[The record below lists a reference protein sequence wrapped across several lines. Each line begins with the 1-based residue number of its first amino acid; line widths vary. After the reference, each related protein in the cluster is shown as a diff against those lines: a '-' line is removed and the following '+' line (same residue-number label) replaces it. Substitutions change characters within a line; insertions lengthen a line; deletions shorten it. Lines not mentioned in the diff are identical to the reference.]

1 MRFKPTSLLT
11 GVCALAL
18 TAVTLLPLAG
28 PAFAADEAER
38 VAAVV
43 NDDVIS
49 VHDLDQRL
57 KLVLMSSNL
66 ADTVETRSRVMPQVI
81 RRLIEEHLK
90 LQEAQKQKVEIESG
104 EIANAVSNIERQNN
118 MPHGTMEKLL
128 RARGVDPETLRQ
140 QIKADLAWTETTRQ
154 ELTRDIHVGDDA
166 INTRLENLKSS
177 IGKPE
182 YLAGEIFL
190 AVDGPR
196 GEDQV
201 KSLADRLIEQ
211 LRNGAPFQSL
221 AQQFSQNGGGGQ
233 LGWVSEGMLDDELM
247 RALSRLQVNSITPP
261 IRANDGYHIL
271 LLIDKRRVG
280 DGMSSGASVDLLTLE
295 LNSLPSATFQERDAQ
310 LLRFKTEM
318 GAISGC
324 DNLEKA
330 SKQMPSTAYNR
341 VDKVAEASLPP
352 EVLQLIGK
360 LELGQLSEPLDM
372 VNSRRFF
379 AVCGRHAAEAN
390 GLPSYDDIKRRMEND
405 QLENLSKRYLRDL
418 QRNAYVDVRI

>member
-1 MRFKPTSLLT
+1 MNFNPTSLLL

-18 TAVTLLPLAG
+18 TAVTG
-28 PAFAADEAER
+28 PVYAADEAER

-57 KLVLMSSNL
+57 KLVMMSSNL
-66 ADTVETRSRVMPQVI
+66 PDSVETRSRVMPQVI
-81 RRLIEEHLK
+81 RRLIDEHLE
-90 LQEAQKQKVEIESG
+90 LQEAQKQKVEVESG
-104 EIANAVSNIERQNN
+104 EIGNALGNIERQNN

-128 RARGVDPETLRQ
+128 RSHAVDPDTLRQ
-140 QIKADLAWTETTRQ
+140 QIKADLAWNETVRQ

-166 INTRLENLKSS
+166 VNTRLDNLKSN

-196 GEDQV
+196 NEDQV
-201 KSLADRLIEQ
+201 KSLAERLIEQ

-247 RALSRLQVNSITPP
+247 RALGRLQVNSITPP

-271 LLIDKRRVG
+271 LLIDKRKIG
-280 DGMSSGASVDLLTLE
+280 DGMSSGPSVDLLTIE
-295 LNSLPSATFQERDAQ
+295 LNSLPSATFPERDAQ
-310 LLRFKTEM
+310 LQRFKQAM
-318 GAISGC
+318 APISGC

-330 SKQMPSTAYNR
+330 SKETPSTGYNR
-341 VDKVAEASLPP
+341 VDKVAEAGLPP
-352 EVLQLIGK
+352 EVLKLINP
-360 LELGQLSEPLDM
+360 LEIGVLSEPLDM
-372 VNSRRFF
+372 ANSRRFF
-379 AVCGRHAAEAN
+379 TVCGRHADQPN
-390 GLPSYDDIKRRMEND
+390 GLPSYDDIKRRMENE
-405 QLENLSKRYLRDL
+405 QLENLAKRYLRDL
-418 QRNAYVDVRI
+418 RRNAYVDVRI

>member
-1 MRFKPTSLLT
+1 MTFKPTYLLL

-18 TAVTLLPLAG
+18 TAITG
-28 PAFAADEAER
+28 PSRAADEAER

-49 VHDLDQRL
+49 LHDLDMRL
-57 KLVLMSSNL
+57 KLVLLSSNL
-66 ADTVETRSRVMPQVI
+66 PDTVETRSRVMPQVI
-81 RRLIEEHLK
+81 QRLITEHLE

-104 EIANAVSNIERQNN
+104 EITNAVGNIERQNN
-118 MPHGTMEKLL
+118 MPRGAMEKLL
-128 RARGVDPETLRQ
+128 RARNVDPDTLRQ
-140 QIKADLAWTETTRQ
+140 QIKADLAWNETVRQ

-166 INTRLENLKSS
+166 VNTRLDNLKSS

-196 GEDQV
+196 NEEQV
-201 KSLADRLIEQ
+201 RSLAERLIEQ
-211 LRNGAPFQSL
+211 MRNGAPFTSL

-247 RALSRLQVNSITPP
+247 RALGRLQVNSITPP

-271 LLIDKRRVG
+271 MLLDKRKIG
-280 DGMSSGASVDLLTLE
+280 DGMSSGPSVDLMTIE
-295 LNSLPSATFQERDAQ
+295 LNSLPSATFPERDAQ
-310 LLRFKTEM
+310 LQRFKTEM
-318 GAISGC
+318 ATVSGC

-330 SKQMPSTAYNR
+330 SKDTPSTTYSR
-341 VDKVAEASLPP
+341 VEKVPENGLPP
-352 EVLQLIGK
+352 EVVALISK
-360 LELGQLSEPLDM
+360 LEIGQLSEPLDM

-379 AVCGRHAAEAN
+379 AVCGRHADQPN
-390 GLPSYDDIKRRMEND
+390 GLPSYDDIKRRMENE
-405 QLENLSKRYLRDL
+405 QLENLARRYLRDL
-418 QRNAYVDVRI
+418 RRNAYVDVRI

>member
-1 MRFKPTSLLT
+1 MNFNPTSLLL

-18 TAVTLLPLAG
+18 TALTG
-28 PAFAADEAER
+28 PAAHAAEEAER

-43 NDDVIS
+43 NEDVIS

-66 ADTVETRSRVMPQVI
+66 PDTVEARSRVMPQVV
-81 RRLIEEHLK
+81 RRLIDEHIE
-90 LQEAQKQKVEIESG
+90 LQEARKQKVEVESG
-104 EIANAVSNIERQNN
+104 EVVNALANIERQNN

-128 RARGVDPETLRQ
+128 RAHGVDPETLRQ
-140 QIKADLAWTETTRQ
+140 QIKADLAWNDTVRQ

-166 INTRLENLKSS
+166 VNTRLENLKAS

-196 GEDQV
+196 NEEQV
-201 KSLADRLIEQ
+201 RSLAERLIEQ

-247 RALSRLQVNSITPP
+247 KALGRLQVNSITPP

-271 LLIDKRRVG
+271 LLLDKRKIG
-280 DGMSSGASVDLLTLE
+280 DGMSSGPSVDLLTIE
-295 LNSLPSATFQERDAQ
+295 LNSLPSATFPERDAQ
-310 LLRFKTEM
+310 LQRFKTAM
-318 GAISGC
+318 GSISGC
-324 DNLEKA
+324 DNLEQA
-330 SKQMPSTAYNR
+330 SKNTPSTGYNQ
-341 VDKVAEASLPP
+341 VDKVPLAQLPP
-352 EVLQLIGK
+352 EVVNLISK
-360 LELGQLSEPLDM
+360 LDIGQMSDPLDM
-372 VNSRRFF
+372 ANSRRFF
-379 AVCGRHAAEAN
+379 AVCGRHADQPN
-390 GLPSYDDIKRRMEND
+390 GLPSYDDIKRRMENE
-405 QLENLSKRYLRDL
+405 QLDNLSKRYLRDL
-418 QRNAYVDVRI
+418 RRNAYVDVRI

>member
-1 MRFKPTSLLT
+1 MISKPTSLLL

-18 TAVTLLPLAG
+18 TALTG
-28 PAFAADEAER
+28 FAAHAAEEAER

-57 KLVLMSSNL
+57 KLVLLSSNL
-66 ADTVETRSRVMPQVI
+66 PDTVEARSRVMPQVI
-81 RRLIEEHLK
+81 RRLIDEHLE
-90 LQEAQKQKVEIESG
+90 LQEARKQKVEVESG
-104 EIANAVSNIERQNN
+104 EIANALGNIERQNN

-128 RARGVDPETLRQ
+128 RSHGVDPETLRQ
-140 QIKADLAWTETTRQ
+140 QIKADLAWNETVRQ

-166 INTRLENLKSS
+166 INTRLENLKAN

-196 GEDQV
+196 NEEQV
-201 KSLADRLIEQ
+201 RSLAERLIEQ

-221 AQQFSQNGGGGQ
+221 AQQFSQNGGNGQ

-247 RALSRLQVNSITPP
+247 KALSRLQVNSITPP

-271 LLIDKRRVG
+271 LLLDKRKIG
-280 DGMSSGASVDLLTLE
+280 DGMSSGPSVDLLTIE
-295 LNSLPSATFQERDAQ
+295 LNSLPSATFAERDAQ
-310 LLRFKTEM
+310 LQRFKTAM
-318 GAISGC
+318 GTITGC
-324 DNLEKA
+324 DNLEQA
-330 SKQMPSTAYNR
+330 SKNTPSTSYNE
-341 VDKVAEASLPP
+341 VDKVPLAQLPP
-352 EVLQLIGK
+352 EVNNLIAK
-360 LELGQLSEPLDM
+360 LDIGQLSEPLDM

-379 AVCGRHAAEAN
+379 AICGRHADQPN
-390 GLPSYDDIKRRMEND
+390 GLPSYDDIKRRMENE
-405 QLENLSKRYLRDL
+405 QLDNLAKRYLRDL
-418 QRNAYVDVRI
+418 RRNAYVDVRI

>member
-1 MRFKPTSLLT
+1 MNFNPTSLLL

-18 TAVTLLPLAG
+18 TALTG
-28 PAFAADEAER
+28 PAAHAAEEAER

-43 NDDVIS
+43 NEDVIS

-66 ADTVETRSRVMPQVI
+66 PDTVETRSRVMPQVV
-81 RRLIEEHLK
+81 RRLIDEHIE
-90 LQEAQKQKVEIESG
+90 LQEARKQKVEVESG
-104 EIANAVSNIERQNN
+104 EVVNALANIERQNN

-128 RARGVDPETLRQ
+128 RSHGVDPDTLRQ
-140 QIKADLAWTETTRQ
+140 QIKADLAWNDTVRQ

-166 INTRLENLKSS
+166 VNTRLENLKAS

-196 GEDQV
+196 NEEQV
-201 KSLADRLIEQ
+201 RSLAERLIEQ

-247 RALSRLQVNSITPP
+247 KALGRLQVNSITPP

-271 LLIDKRRVG
+271 LLLDKRKIG
-280 DGMSSGASVDLLTLE
+280 DGMSSGPSVDLLTIE
-295 LNSLPSATFQERDAQ
+295 LNSLPSATFPERDAQ
-310 LLRFKTEM
+310 LQRFKTAM
-318 GAISGC
+318 GSISGC
-324 DNLEKA
+324 DNLEQA
-330 SKQMPSTAYNR
+330 SKNTPSTGYNQ
-341 VDKVAEASLPP
+341 VDKVPLAQLPP
-352 EVLQLIGK
+352 EVVNLISK
-360 LELGQLSEPLDM
+360 LDIGQLSDPLDM

-379 AVCGRHAAEAN
+379 AVCGRHEDQPN
-390 GLPSYDDIKRRMEND
+390 GLPSYDDIKRRMENE
-405 QLENLSKRYLRDL
+405 QLDNLSKRYLRDL
-418 QRNAYVDVRI
+418 RRNAYVDVRI

>member
-1 MRFKPTSLLT
+1 MISKPTFLLL

-18 TAVTLLPLAG
+18 TALTG
-28 PAFAADEAER
+28 FAAHAAEEAER

-57 KLVLMSSNL
+57 KLVLLSSNL
-66 ADTVETRSRVMPQVI
+66 PDTVEARSRVMPQVI
-81 RRLIEEHLK
+81 RRLIDEHLE
-90 LQEAQKQKVEIESG
+90 LQEARKQKVEVESG
-104 EIANAVSNIERQNN
+104 EIANALGNIERQNN

-128 RARGVDPETLRQ
+128 RSHGVDPETLRQ
-140 QIKADLAWTETTRQ
+140 QIKADLAWNETVRQ

-166 INTRLENLKSS
+166 INTRLENLKAN

-196 GEDQV
+196 NEEQV
-201 KSLADRLIEQ
+201 RSLAERLIEQ

-221 AQQFSQNGGGGQ
+221 AQQFSQNGGNGQ

-247 RALSRLQVNSITPP
+247 KALSRLQVNSITPP

-271 LLIDKRRVG
+271 LLLDKRKIG
-280 DGMSSGASVDLLTLE
+280 DGMSSGPSVDLLTIE
-295 LNSLPSATFQERDAQ
+295 LNSLPSATFAERDAQ
-310 LLRFKTEM
+310 LQRFKTAM
-318 GAISGC
+318 GTITGC
-324 DNLEKA
+324 DNLEQA
-330 SKQMPSTAYNR
+330 SKNTPSTSYNE
-341 VDKVAEASLPP
+341 VDKVPLAQLPP
-352 EVLQLIGK
+352 EVNNLIAK
-360 LELGQLSEPLDM
+360 LDIGQLSEPLDM

-379 AVCGRHAAEAN
+379 AICGRHADQPN
-390 GLPSYDDIKRRMEND
+390 GLPSYDDIKRRMENE
-405 QLENLSKRYLRDL
+405 QLDNLAKRYLRDL
-418 QRNAYVDVRI
+418 RRNAYVDVRI